1 MYIGIEAQ
9 RILRRKKHGMEIV
22 AVELINN
29 LQKIDVENTYTVF
42 ARNGQDEN
50 AVNSTSNFEI
60 DRFSSISYVD
70 WEQLRLPSRIKSKKV
85 DLLHCTSNTAP
96 LTLSVPLI
104 LTLHDIIF
112 IEKTDFKGSAY
123 QNLGNLYRKYIVPKI
138 VKKAELIVTVS
149 EFERK
154 NIVERLGVPEN
165 KVKVIYNGVNPN
177 FSIEYSQEDL
187 ERFKDKY
194 KLPTEY
200 IMFLGNTAPK
210 KNTNNVVRAYVE
222 YCLSVKD
229 SLPIVL
235 LDYKKKNVQA
245 ILEEM
250 KQHKI
255 ISKFI
260 FINYIPHHEIAF
272 LYRGAKVFLYPS
284 LRESFGM
291 PILEAMACGTPVITS
306 NTSSMPEIAGDAA
319 ELVNPFNYL
328 EISNAIQKLLENST
342 LQKQYIRKGLT
353 RAKQFTWTDAAKK
366 LCEVY
371 KSFE

>member
-22 AVELINN
+22 ALELINN
-29 LQKIDVENTYTVF
+29 LQKIDLENTYTVF
-42 ARNGQDEN
+42 TRNGQDES

-60 DRFSSISYVD
+60 ERFSSISYVD
-70 WEQLRLPSRIKSKKV
+70 WEQLRLPSRVKSKKI

-154 NIVERLGVPEN
+154 NIVERLGVPEE

-177 FSIEYSQEDL
+177 FSMDYRQEDL
-187 ERFKDKY
+187 ERFRIKY
-194 KLPTEY
+194 KLPKEY
-200 IMFLGNTAPK
+200 IMYLGNTAPK
-210 KNTNNVVRAYVE
+210 KNTYNVIRAYIE
-222 YCLSVKD
+222 YCLSD
-229 SLPIVL
+229 TEALPLVL
-235 LDYKKKNVQA
+235 LDYKRRFVYD
-245 ILEEM
+245 ILKEVKRESL
-250 KQHKI
+250 I
-255 ISKFI
+255 DKF
-260 FINYIPHHEIAF
+260 FFHNYIPHHEIAF
-272 LYRGAKVFLYPS
+272 LYRGATLFLYPS

-306 NTSSMPEIAGDAA
+306 NTSSMPEIAADAA
-319 ELVNPFNYL
+319 ELVNPC
-328 EISNAIQKLLENST
+328 EPIQISNAIKKLVHDSA
-342 LQKQYIRKGLT
+342 LQQEYISKGIA
-353 RAKQFTWTDAAKK
+353 RARTFTWALAAEK
-366 LCEVY
+366 LRDIY
-371 KSFE
+371 NLFS